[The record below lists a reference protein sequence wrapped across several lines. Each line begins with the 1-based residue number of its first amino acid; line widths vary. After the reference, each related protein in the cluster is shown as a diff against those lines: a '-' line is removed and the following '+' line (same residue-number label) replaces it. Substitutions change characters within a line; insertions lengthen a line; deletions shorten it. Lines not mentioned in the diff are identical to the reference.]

1 MCRKTTLA
9 KAAGASLDASLDA
22 SLPPQPSL
30 LARYACASVLVGF
43 FAVWGKFA
51 FVPEDQQPGVWA
63 PMHSYKVPLCM
74 TFGYLVSLPA
84 LRFVVENYLSKK
96 VDMKVVL
103 KESMVLV
110 SATRS
115 TGGRSSRRA
124 CLSPSP
130 YLPPA
135 THLSLSLIPFRPP
148 ILSLLILLL
157 LSPPPHSQYNVAQVA
172 LNGWMVY
179 RFVDAVANRGHPFIG
194 DIHTV
199 STGAPYAIFVHYM
212 DKYLEFFDT
221 YFMVLRGRMDQVSF
235 LHVYHHCTIA
245 WAWWAAIYLFPG
257 GDSYFG
263 ALLNSWIHVMMY
275 SYYALS
281 LLKVRCPW
289 KRFLTQ
295 AQLLQFTTVVVYS
308 IVCVPLWPKDQV
320 KIHHYA
326 CIAIQ
331 VLEMVSLFVLFSF
344 FYRRSY
350 GKRKN
355 GAAAAAGAAG
365 KQATRDDDQC
375 QKAVTSTIETVS
387 KVIEGNVT
395 TR

>member
-74 TFGYLVSLPA
+74 TVGYLVSLPA

-103 KESMVLV
+103 KESMVL
-110 SATRS
+110 
-115 TGGRSSRRA
+115 
-124 CLSPSP
+124 
-130 YLPPA
+130 
-135 THLSLSLIPFRPP
+135 
-148 ILSLLILLL
+148 
-157 LSPPPHSQYNVAQVA
+157 YNVAQVA